1 MTCLKGS
8 TTQDAERYRR
18 FAAPRRLSQR
28 ALRFLR
34 SLFSVG
40 VARRSVRAQR
50 PSTDEVHISAGH
62 VGARIVH
69 AQLVMRH
76 RAWLAVVAGVAAIL
90 SMHIPAV
97 HAQEDG
103 RAPRSRGACGNVL
116 AFQVLLDRHGFSSGE
131 IDGRFGAYT
140 RHALAAFQDA
150 NNLPTTGTPNCE
162 TWTA

>member
-1 MTCLKGS
+1 
-8 TTQDAERYRR
+8 
-18 FAAPRRLSQR
+18 
-28 ALRFLR
+28 
-34 SLFSVG
+34 
-40 VARRSVRAQR
+40 RAQR

-69 AQLVMRH
+69 AQLVMRN

-90 SMHIPAV
+90 SIHIPAV

-131 IDGRFGAYT
+131 IDGRFGANT
-140 RHALAAFQDA
+140 RHALAAFQEA

-162 TWTA
+162 TWTALDGNDHSSMTTEYTITDADAEDAFIEHIPDDLVEQASL